1 MDPRLNQLLQNNTVW
16 TGRHWQQQVPAHSTG
31 YQELDQHLPG
41 QGLPKGAITEIHYHQ
56 DGIGELRLLMPMLA
70 KLSQE
75 KRWII
80 FIAPPH
86 IPYGPALAAMGVDL
100 SKVLVVHPSKI
111 KDELWTLEQA
121 LKSGA
126 CSAVLAWPKDVTDPQ
141 IRRLQLAAQK
151 GDAMGIFFYR
161 RQRAQS
167 PAALRLALSSQQNVV
182 NIGIEKRKGGWP
194 LPAQKVDLGSDAI
207 TGQQSANVLKGP
219 WEH

>member
-1 MDPRLNQLLQNNTVW
+1 MDPRLNQLLEHNAIW
-16 TGRHWQQQVPAHSTG
+16 TGRHWQQGAPAEATG
-31 YQELDQHLPG
+31 YPQLDNSLPG
-41 QGLPKGAITEIHYHQ
+41 MGLPKGAITEIHYHQ

-70 KLSQE
+70 RLSQE

-100 SKVLVVHPSKI
+100 SKVLVVHPSKV

-121 LKSGA
+121 LKSGG
-126 CSAVLAWPKDVTDPQ
+126 CSAVLAWPREVTDPQ

-167 PAALRLALSSQQNVV
+167 PAALRLSLHSQHNVV
-182 NIGIEKRKGGWP
+182 RFSIDKRKGGWP
-194 LPAQKVDLGSDAI
+194 LPPQSLNLGTDTI
-207 TGQQSANVLKGP
+207 TGHSATVLQGP